1 MALSEQA
8 FERLMAEPLVVVFG
22 TVGPTGA
29 PHLAPV
35 WFEWRDGAILIP
47 TERGSQ
53 KWRNIE
59 RDPRVSV
66 CVERR
71 EGPMAVALV
80 SGTAEI
86 LDTDYAP
93 DRARFYQRYNGDD
106 WEARLAANP
115 ISPGQ
120 WALVRVTPTKVISF
134 GSDE

>member
-8 FERLMAEPLVVVFG
+8 FERLMSETNVVVFG
-22 TVGPTGA
+22 TLGPGGA
-29 PHLAPV
+29 PHQAPV
-35 WFEWRDGAILIP
+35 WFEWRDGALLIP

-71 EGPMAVALV
+71 EGPMAVALI

-86 LDTDYAP
+86 LDTDYTEY
-93 DRARFYQRYNGDD
+93 RARFYQRYYGEEA
-106 WEARLAANP
+106 EARLAANS

-134 GSDE
+134 GTE

>member
-1 MALSEQA
+1 MPLSDQA
-8 FERLMAEPLVVVFG
+8 FEQLMSEPLIVVFG
-22 TVGPTGA
+22 TIGPTGA
-29 PHLAPV
+29 PHQAPV

-66 CVERR
+66 CIERR

-86 LDTDYAP
+86 LDTDYSQY
-93 DRARFYQRYNGDD
+93 RARFYERYYGDEA
-106 WEARLAANP
+106 EARLAANP
-115 ISPGQ
+115 TTPGQ
-120 WALVRVTPTKVISF
+120 WALARITPSKVITF
-134 GSDE
+134 GAG